1 MQVLISADAATLEHQ
16 GDRGYFRKTASE
28 AQELSC
34 EVGRNFDPEF
44 KPIEL
49 RALEKTPL
57 CGVCSLVAP
66 S

>member
-1 MQVLISADAATLEHQ
+1 MQVLISAGAATVEHQ

-34 EVGRNFDPEF
+34 EVGRNLDPVL

-49 RALEKTPL
+49 CALKRIPL
-57 CGVCSLVAP
+57 CGVCSLVTP
-66 S
+66 G